1 MPIQGVIDVVQAVRG
16 AGIVPQTYYREHCPY
31 EQLKDEK
38 DHRIQVIKFDHELGI
53 SFFYDWNIVRQ
64 VFFDFN
70 IHSDLS

>member
-38 DHRIQVIKFDHELGI
+38 DHRIQVIKFDHELGFL
-53 SFFYDWNIVRQ
+53 FFYD
-64 VFFDFN
+64 
-70 IHSDLS
+70 